1 MDLPRGAPKMK
12 IWYQST
18 LAFAQHPNYAKST
31 GSTLRKNCQ
40 FRDRGPSPW
49 PSWRSSESS
58 TRLRDH
64 RLTRRLSERCR
75 SGLYSSCTGVRGG
88 ELRRLYRCFL
98 QRAHSSRATW
108 FGKDPSGLNVG
119 GLLRR
124 GDNED
129 FKCFSTS
136 EECAYSRNSTVP
148 MQSFQGTPR
157 SEIYNLA
164 F

>member
-1 MDLPRGAPKMK
+1 MK
-12 IWYQST
+12 IWYQSRWTSPNT
-18 LAFAQHPNYAKST
+18 LITQKHWQHTSEKLPVH
-31 GSTLRKNCQ
+31 GP
-40 FRDRGPSPW
+40 GPSPW

-64 RLTRRLSERCR
+64 RPHSSSIRALSIRPLFELYWRQRRR
-75 SGLYSSCTGVRGG
+75 TQTP
-88 ELRRLYRCFL
+88 YRCFL

-124 GDNED
+124 GDNEE

-136 EECAYSRNSTVP
+136 EECACSRNSTVP